1 MARLARALVA
11 DALTQAPSLDDNTY
25 CMAHK
30 PYVHDTLINQIRELR
45 TG

>member
-1 MARLARALVA
+1 MARIARTLVTNT
-11 DALTQAPSLDDNTY
+11 LTQAPSPDDKTF